1 MDKFSQLMQKNI
13 VLNTLIK
20 NYPYAIVYKDKNFKT
35 LYVNDLLCAYF
46 GISAPSNVIGTPCIS
61 FLSDENKKVI
71 TELENR
77 IKKEKRQLNFKIL
90 EQNGKKM
97 KTFHLI
103 LTPVLQNNKFEGV
116 IYTINDITREENLK
130 NKLRIKHNQIRVLLE
145 NVPLLIYL
153 KDRFGK
159 FIAGSK
165 MAREFVQEGKDGFH
179 NLHINKLTFQDFAG
193 DDDKYVLE
201 NNNLIVKE
209 IKVADISGSSHW
221 YKIYKVPINNHDNVT
236 GMVTIAKNIDAT
248 KQLESQRETFVT
260 SLGHDLKN
268 PTIAQIRA
276 IELLLKGEFGEVT
289 PEQREILEMISDSC
303 KYMKAMLSSLL
314 ATYRNLKGKI
324 KLANDNFSLTELT
337 EECIEE
343 MVYIAKDKNI
353 KISLSKICD
362 NDTVC
367 GDKIQM
373 KRVIMNLLSNGIKY
387 AFSNTTLN
395 IKVYKE
401 NLQTCFMFE
410 NASPYISPQRQETIF
425 AQYVSF
431 AEAQQEL
438 GIGLGLYASK
448 KIVEAHGG
456 EIFVQSFKENKN
468 IFGFKIP
475 DKTPNKERVVVF

>member
-1 MDKFSQLMQKNI
+1 MDKFNPLVQKNI

-35 LYVNDLLCAYF
+35 LYVNDLLCTHF
-46 GISAPSNVIGTPCIS
+46 GISAPSTVIGTPCTS
-61 FLSDENKKVI
+61 FLSDENKKLVVEI
-71 TELENR
+71 ENR
-77 IKKEKRQLNFKIL
+77 IKKEKRQLNFKISQ
-90 EQNGKKM
+90 QNGKKI

-103 LTPVLQNNKFEGV
+103 VTPVLQNGNFEGV
-116 IYTINDITREENLK
+116 IYTVNDISREESLK
-130 NKLRIKHNQIRVLLE
+130 NKLRMKHNQIRVLLE

-179 NLHINKLTFQDFAG
+179 NLHINKLTWQDFTN

-209 IKVADISGSSHW
+209 IKVADIAGSPHW
-221 YKIYKVPINNHDNVT
+221 YKIYKVPINNHDDVT

-248 KQLESQRETFVT
+248 KQLDSQRETFVA

-276 IELLLKGEFGEVT
+276 IELLLKGDFGELK
-289 PEQREILEMISDSC
+289 PEQREILEMIGDSC

-314 ATYRNLKGKI
+314 ATYRNQKGLV
-324 KLANDNFSLTELT
+324 KLANDNFSLTKLA

-343 MVYIAKDKNI
+343 MVYLAKDKNI
-353 KISLSKICD
+353 KISLSKNCD
-362 NDTVC
+362 SDRVC

-387 AFSNTTLN
+387 AFSNTS
-395 IKVYKE
+395 ISVRIYKE
-401 NLQTCFMFE
+401 NSQTCFMFE
-410 NASPYISPQRQETIF
+410 NTSPYISPQKQEAIF

-431 AEAQQEL
+431 AEAHQEL

-448 KIVEAHGG
+448 KIVEAHDG

-475 DKTPNKERVVVF
+475 DKTPKTERVVIF